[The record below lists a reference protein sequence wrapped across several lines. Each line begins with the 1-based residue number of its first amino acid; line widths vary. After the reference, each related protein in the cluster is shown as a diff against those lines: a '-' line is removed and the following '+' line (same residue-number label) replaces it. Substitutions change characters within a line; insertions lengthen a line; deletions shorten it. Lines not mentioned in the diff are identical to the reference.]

1 MAVVFRERPK
11 FPDRKIEPLH
21 IRKERQF
28 LESVQAMKDY
38 KHMQQAVR
46 ERMVALRAERLAR
59 ERQRTEEA

>member
-1 MAVVFRERPK
+1 
-11 FPDRKIEPLH
+11 
-21 IRKERQF
+21 
-28 LESVQAMKDY
+28 MKDY